1 MPGGS
6 RSSRK
11 WLADQTQP
19 SGLDEHRQ
27 VLRQER
33 QWARSHRKR
42 LSQDARQH
50 HQVLS
55 QVREHA
61 ARDRRIHKTALG
73 ENRWLTALADM
84 ITARRAKKR

>member
-6 RSSRK
+6 GRR
-11 WLADQTQP
+11 WLSDQSQQR
-19 SGLDEHRQ
+19 GILDEHRQ
-27 VLRQER
+27 VLQQER
-33 QWARSHRKR
+33 QSARSHRKR

-61 ARDRRIHKTALG
+61 ARDRRIHKAALS

-84 ITARRAKKR
+84 VVARRKR